1 MLFLLDGTRCTST
14 VERNR
19 ADTSY
24 QPQYE
29 NAAQSQLMRKLYL
42 SLLLPFFMLL
52 VQQGAVWHEMGHL
65 AGSDTTTT
73 ATSSNGL
80 QDKAQQDKAQQDKE
94 LPADKLC
101 EICLAFA
108 QVSGVAKTEVPLLS
122 LLSFNHAL
130 TQWVATSV
138 ATAEAPAL
146 RNRGPPTLL

>member
-1 MLFLLDGTRCTST
+1 
-14 VERNR
+14 
-19 ADTSY
+19 
-24 QPQYE
+24 
-29 NAAQSQLMRKLYL
+29 MRKLYL
-42 SLLLPFFMLL
+42 SLLLPFFMLI

-65 AGSDTTTT
+65 AVSDTTTT
-73 ATSSNGL
+73 AASSNG
-80 QDKAQQDKAQQDKE
+80 QQDKAQQDKE

-108 QVSGVAKTEVPLLS
+108 QVGGVAKTEVPLLS